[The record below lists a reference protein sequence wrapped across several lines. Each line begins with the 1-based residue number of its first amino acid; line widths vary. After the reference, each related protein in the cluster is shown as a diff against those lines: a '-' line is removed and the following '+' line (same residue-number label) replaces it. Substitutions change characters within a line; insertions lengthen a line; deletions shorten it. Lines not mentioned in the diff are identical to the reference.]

1 MCRFASLLIGVTIG
15 VSQSTL
21 GGLALA
27 QQGPWYEG
35 FEGPEK
41 SWRSMGGNAQF
52 AIEIHERVRD
62 EAHTGNGC
70 ERVRIVA
77 GNGTEVF
84 LAHDVGRARVIPDLL
99 PTVWVKADRPGLQFS
114 ARVVLP
120 KSQHPQT
127 RQKLSTVVSGTSYST
142 VGRWQQLRIEDIP
155 RLLARE
161 VRVLRAQYGPNV
173 DPSDAYIDRVLL
185 NIYGGP
191 GTTNVWIDDL
201 DLAGYVPIPSK
212 EAEATESASPGSA
225 WVSVAPV
232 EAAPRPEDANA
243 STAERPARGRVKLSG
258 SVLLIDERPILPRII
273 QYQGEPLA
281 LLRQLRFNAVWVV
294 GSPSPAMLDE
304 AKRLGLWLVATPP
317 HGLRQEGSDSLQ
329 APRPVIGSQYDPVL
343 AWDLGHN
350 LGAGEAA
357 STRQWAEQVRMADR
371 RHPGRPVVCGPASEL
386 KAYGRCADI
395 LLLSRAPLASSLEL
409 TDYGTW
415 LREQPQLTRPGVP
428 LWTAIQTQPSE
439 TLHEQWAGLGT
450 GTPPKTFSGDQI
462 QLQVY
467 TALWAGVR
475 GLVFESFS
483 PLTATDPDTRSR
495 AAAIELTN
503 LQLEIAEPWM
513 ATGSVLATVPA
524 SEPGK
529 GITAVVYQAE
539 HGRLLVPLWSAPKA
553 QYVTGQSA
561 GTSIA
566 FVVPGVPESYNA
578 YQMGPGGLRPL
589 RHKRQTGGVR
599 IVVDEIDL
607 TSMILLTENP
617 LLVTAM
623 TRRVNQASRRWA
635 ELQRELAVAK
645 QQTVAQV
652 LGQLPA
658 RTRVANE
665 AELLASAQKAL
676 AQCDALLASRD
687 EGGAYV
693 QAVRALRGLRLVER
707 ATWEAALAPIHDPS
721 ASPGAVTFPTL
732 PLHLALVDRA
742 KASGSAVNLLAGGDF
757 EDFAVMTQAGWRH
770 FQHPQAGVTSSAEL
784 SPTAARAG
792 RLGLRLSARPAD
804 PQAPPLWLESPP
816 VWITTPPL
824 AVPAGQTLL
833 IHGWVQVRQPITA
846 SVDGLLIVDSLG
858 GEALA
863 QRVRGT
869 SAWQE
874 FGLYRVAPRSG
885 TVTVTFAL
893 TGLGEAWIDDV
904 TIQPLGSSPAPSQP
918 LSP

>member
-15 VSQSTL
+15 VSQATP
-21 GGLALA
+21 GGLAFG

-35 FEGPEK
+35 FEGPEV
-41 SWRSMGGNAQF
+41 SWRSVGGNAQF
-52 AIEIHERVRD
+52 AIEIHQRVRN

-70 ERVRIVA
+70 ERVRMVA

-99 PTVWVKADRPGLQFS
+99 PTVWVKADRPGLQFL

-120 KSQHPQT
+120 QSQHPQT

-173 DPSDAYIDRVLL
+173 DPRDAYIDRVLL

-191 GTTNVWIDDL
+191 GATNVWIDDL
-201 DLAGYVPIPSK
+201 DLAGYVPCPPLDAEPGESK
-212 EAEATESASPGSA
+212 RAGNA
-225 WVSVAPV
+225 WVSVAPI
-232 EAAPRPEDANA
+232 EADPRAAEANA
-243 STAERPARGRVKLSG
+243 PTAERPERGRVKLSG
-258 SVLLIDERPILPRII
+258 TVLLIDDRPILPRII
-273 QYQGEPLA
+273 QHRGEPLA
-281 LLRQLRFNAVWVV
+281 LLRQLRFNAVWVAEPP
-294 GSPSPAMLDE
+294 GAAMLDE
-304 AKRLGLWLVATPP
+304 AKRLGLWLVAPPP
-317 HGLRQEGSDSLQ
+317 HGPRADSPDSLQ
-329 APRPVIGSQYDPVL
+329 APRPVLGSQYDGVL
-343 AWDLGHN
+343 AWDLGRN

-357 STRQWAEQVRMADR
+357 VTRQWAEQVRMADR

-386 KAYGRCADI
+386 RAYGRCADI

-409 TDYGTW
+409 SDYGTW
-415 LREQPQLTRPGVP
+415 LREQPQLTRPGLP
-428 LWTAIQTQPSE
+428 LWTVIQTQPPE
-439 TLHEQWAGLGT
+439 TVREQWAGLGRGILPT
-450 GTPPKTFSGDQI
+450 TFSGDQI
-462 QLQVY
+462 QLLVY
-467 TALWAGVR
+467 TALWAGIR
-475 GLVFESFS
+475 GLVFESSS
-483 PLTATDPDTRSR
+483 PLSETDADTRSR
-495 AAAIELTN
+495 AAALELIN

-513 ATGSVLATVPA
+513 ATGSVVATVPA

-529 GITAVVYQAE
+529 GITAAVYQAE

-578 YQMGPGGLRPL
+578 YHVGPGGLRPL

-635 ELQRELAVAK
+635 ELQRELAAAK
-645 QQTVAQV
+645 HQTVGQV

-665 AELLASAQKAL
+665 ADLLAAAQKAL

-687 EGGAYV
+687 DAGAYG
-693 QAVRALRGLRLVER
+693 QALRALRGLRLVER
-707 ATWEAALAPIHDPS
+707 ATWEAALAPILEPS
-721 ASPGAVTFPTL
+721 ASPGAVAFPTL
-732 PLHLALVDRA
+732 PLHVALMDRA
-742 KASGSAVNLLAGGDF
+742 KASASGVNLLAGGDF
-757 EDFAVMTQAGWRH
+757 EDFAAMSQAGWRH
-770 FQHPQAGVTSSAEL
+770 FQHPQAAVTSSAEL

-792 RLGLRLSARPAD
+792 QLGLRLAARPSD
-804 PQAPPLWLESPP
+804 PQTPPLWLESPP
-816 VWITTPPL
+816 IWIATPPL
-824 AVPAGQTLL
+824 AVSAGQTLL
-833 IHGWVQVRQPITA
+833 IHGWVHVPRPIAA

-863 QRVRGT
+863 HRVRGT
-869 SAWQE
+869 SGWQE

-885 TVTVTFAL
+885 TLTVTFAL
-893 TGLGEAWIDDV
+893 AGLGEAWLDDV
-904 TIQPLGSSPAPSQP
+904 TIQPLGSTGPPTQP
-918 LSP
+918 FPK